1 MARTGHFR
9 ANSLLRE
16 SLAQDFDLAERDVF
30 EFGGTQCDGL
40 VASVLARLSFL
51 AESATALPHVDDAQR
66 RFTMLDFYCTPH
78 IISQAPIQTRAI
90 RNRL

>member
-16 SLAQDFDLAERDVF
+16 SLTQDFDLAERDVF

-40 VASVLARLSFL
+40 VASVLARL
-51 AESATALPHVDDAQR
+51 
-66 RFTMLDFYCTPH
+66 
-78 IISQAPIQTRAI
+78 IS
-90 RNRL
+90 